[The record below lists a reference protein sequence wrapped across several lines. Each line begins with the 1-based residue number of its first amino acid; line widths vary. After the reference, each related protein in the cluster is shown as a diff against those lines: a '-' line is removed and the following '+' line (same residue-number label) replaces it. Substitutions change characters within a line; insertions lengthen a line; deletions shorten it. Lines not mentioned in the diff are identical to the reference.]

1 MGKNWFVMRTKPRN
15 ENKVFL
21 QVQKKNIEIFYPV
34 LPMIKIWSDRKKK
47 IFLPMFPGYLFVYGD
62 EEERYNAIANTSG
75 AMGYLMYAK
84 KPAVVTQK
92 EINSI
97 KLSLA
102 EPERVKVDKMSIRQG
117 DLVEITNGP
126 FAGLMGFVVEFRGTY
141 KIVVNIIE
149 LNASINIE
157 LLQSEMKL
165 IKHIEQTNERIYGN
179 S

>member
-34 LPMIKIWSDRKKK
+34 LPTIKIWSDRKKK
-47 IFLPMFPGYLFVYGD
+47 IYVPMFPGYLFVYGD
-62 EEERYNAIANTSG
+62 EEERYNAIANTAG
-75 AMGYLMYAK
+75 AMGYLMYLK
-84 KPAVVTQK
+84 KPAIVTQK

-102 EPERVKVDKMSIRQG
+102 EPERIKVDKMSIKQG
-117 DLVEITNGP
+117 DLVEITSGP